1 MQFFNLLAPYKVV
14 LASKSPRRQQLLSGL
29 GVSFEI
35 RTKEVDE
42 SFPAHFE
49 AAEVVRFLAEHK
61 AEAFKEEM
69 QANELV
75 ITSDTTVSVNDT
87 ILNKPENRAEA
98 ISMLTLLS
106 GKTHTVATGVCLMTQ
121 QRTHTFVEQTQVT
134 FDVLTQE
141 EIEYYIDNFKPYDK
155 AGSYGVQ
162 DFIGY
167 MGVKKLDGCFF
178 NVMGLPLNRLYHE
191 LQTFLQQA

>member
-1 MQFFNLLAPYKVV
+1 MEFFNLLAPYKVV

-35 RTKEVDE
+35 RTKDVDE
-42 SFPAHFE
+42 SFPAHFD
-49 AAEVVRFLAEHK
+49 AAQVVSFLADQK
-61 AEAFKEEM
+61 AAAFNAEM
-69 QANELV
+69 LENELV
-75 ITSDTTVSVNDT
+75 ITSDTTVSVNGI
-87 ILNKPENRAEA
+87 ILNKPENREEA
-98 ISMLTLLS
+98 IAMLELLS
-106 GKTHTVATGVCLMTQ
+106 GKTHTVATGVCLMTLQ
-121 QRTHTFVEQTQVT
+121 QKHTFVEQTEVT
-134 FDVLTQE
+134 FDQLTRE

-167 MGVKKLDGCFF
+167 MGVKKLNGCFF

-191 LQTFLQQA
+191 LQAFLRK